1 MKTLVTGSQ
10 GYIGTFLTKFL
21 GENGIQVT
29 GTDIGYYKDCN
40 LAPVDDLISA
50 KSVDVRDIRIDD
62 VFGFDGGL
70 S

>member
-21 GENGIQVT
+21 SENGIQVS

-40 LAPVDDLISA
+40 LTPVDDLIST

-62 VFGFDGGL
+62 VFGFD
-70 S
+70 